1 MYSFERARGV
11 KRRVS
16 GSVCFSH
23 AEKTDG
29 SCVQGR
35 LSHPV
40 AIMKLSAALVVTF
53 LLASC
58 VASLEAKVRNTW
70 RRSAMKYWA
79 CPKIEAAV

>member
-1 MYSFERARGV
+1 M

-16 GSVCFSH
+16 GSVCSSH

-70 RRSAMKYWA
+70 RRSAMSIGLA
-79 CPKIEAAV
+79 PR